1 MASTNISTAF
11 VKQYGATLDLLTQ
24 TLGGKFKGTHL
35 EESIEGEE
43 KYYDQLGSV
52 TAQEVTNRYA
62 DSPENDITHARR
74 RVVATAYDVGLML
87 DKFDKVQML
96 INPESEYVQQ
106 QVTALMRKY
115 DIEFLKGLFGTA
127 QTGKTG
133 SGTADLAA
141 ANKIAHNNEGLTIDK
156 IAEAREIMETA
167 GVDLS
172 DPLNK
177 PFLAVSPKALQDLL
191 TNTTAAS
198 IDYNNV
204 KSLVNG
210 DLNTFYGFEIIKSN
224 QLPFVN
230 DANDADGTNHIAN
243 LSWDSSDA
251 PVAASG
257 GSTTAGKRACVAYT
271 RSAVRQVMNPSI
283 QTEISKRDDKR
294 FNYYAY
300 SCMRTGAVRMEEKK
314 VVQIGVKESGANAG

>member
-1 MASTNISTAF
+1 MASTTITTAF
-11 VKQYGATLDLLTQ
+11 VKQYGSTLDLLTQ

-52 TAQEVTNRYA
+52 VASTVAARYS
-62 DSPENDITHARR
+62 DSPESDITHERR
-74 RVVATAYDVGLML
+74 RVTAQAYDVGLML
-87 DKFDKVQML
+87 DKFDKVEML

-127 QTGKTG
+127 ATGKTG
-133 SGTADLAA
+133 TGTADLLE
-141 ANKIAHNNEGLTIDK
+141 ANKIAHGGTGLTIEK
-156 IAEAREIMETA
+156 IAEAREKMETF

-177 PFLAVSPKALQDLL
+177 PYLAVSPKSLQDLL
-191 TNTTAAS
+191 TNTTVAS

-210 DLNTFYGFEIIKSN
+210 DLNTFFGFEIVKSN
-224 QLPFVN
+224 QLPFLDDTVA
-230 DANDADGTNHIAN
+230 ANAAAN
-243 LSWDSSDA
+243 LSWSATTDLPDA
-251 PVAASG
+251 AAAG
-257 GSTTAGKRACVAYT
+257 TANIRGCVAYT
-271 RSAVRQVMNPSI
+271 RSAVRQVTNPQI
-283 QTEISKRDDKR
+283 MTEISKRDDKR
-294 FNYYAY
+294 FNWYAY

-314 VVQIGVKESGANAG
+314 VVQIGVDETA